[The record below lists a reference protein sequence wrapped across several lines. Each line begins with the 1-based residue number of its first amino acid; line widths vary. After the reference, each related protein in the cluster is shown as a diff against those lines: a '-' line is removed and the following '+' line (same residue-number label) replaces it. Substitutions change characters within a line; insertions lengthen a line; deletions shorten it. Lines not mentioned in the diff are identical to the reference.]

1 MIIFYLSYSFALFV
15 SCINIAYLNTSFYD
29 ILPLVEIN
37 LYFILLFKDLK
48 LVANRRLIG
57 LGLLYICLGGGGVM
71 KKIINVLIRLFNC
84 SQPLQFHTIIYLKV

>member
-37 LYFILLFKDLK
+37 LYFILLFKDL
-48 LVANRRLIG
+48 LRIG
-57 LGLLYICLGGGGVM
+57 DYM
-71 KKIINVLIRLFNC
+71 
-84 SQPLQFHTIIYLKV
+84 